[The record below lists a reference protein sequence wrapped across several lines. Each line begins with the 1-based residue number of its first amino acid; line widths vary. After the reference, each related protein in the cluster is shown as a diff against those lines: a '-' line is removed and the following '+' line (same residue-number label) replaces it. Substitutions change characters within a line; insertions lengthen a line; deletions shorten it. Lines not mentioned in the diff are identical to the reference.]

1 MSHLTFDTYGK
12 SRVRLTQVLRNGG
25 THEFLEIS
33 VRILFEGDFADA
45 YTAGDNSCV
54 LPTDTMKNTVYA
66 LARNNPIQSIDQ
78 FAGELARHFLS
89 RVPHLRKVKV
99 EIAQTPWAHIGAH
112 GTAFVKAGSECR
124 TASVEADRNREV
136 FISGIADL
144 EILKTGK
151 SGFAGYIKDEYTTLP
166 ETHDR
171 LLGTVLHA
179 EWSYGTN
186 AIDFNAT
193 HHAVRNALLEA
204 FASHES
210 RSVQE
215 TLYAMAEA
223 VLASHDTVQEI
234 HLIMPNKHRLLFNL
248 SQFGL
253 DNPNQIFVPTDEPS
267 GYIEARIT
275 RETPRVT

>member
-1 MSHLTFDTYGK
+1 MAHLTFDTYGK
-12 SRVRLTQVLRNGG
+12 TLVRLTQVLRNGG

-33 VRILFEGDFADA
+33 VRIRFEGDFANS

-66 LARNNPIQSIDQ
+66 VARKSPIQSIEQ
-78 FAGELARHFLS
+78 FAADLARHFLS
-89 RVPHLRKVKV
+89 RVPHLRKVKAEV
-99 EIAQTPWAHIGAH
+99 AQTAWGRIGAH
-112 GTAFVKAGSECR
+112 GTAFVKTGSDCR
-124 TASVEADRNREV
+124 IASVEADRYRELYV
-136 FISGIADL
+136 SGIADL

-151 SGFAGYIKDEYTTLP
+151 SGFAGYMKDEYTTLP

-179 EWSYGTN
+179 DWRYHTA
-186 AIDFNAT
+186 AIDFNST
-193 HHAVRNALLEA
+193 HDAVRNALLEA

-215 TLYAMAEA
+215 TLYAMAET
-223 VLASHDTVQEI
+223 VLASHKVIDEI
-234 HLIMPNKHRLLFNL
+234 HLVMPNKHRLLFDL
-248 SQFGL
+248 TRFGL

-267 GYIEARIT
+267 GYIEARVSSQ
-275 RETPRVT
+275 RK